1 MALNSKRAGNIHSK
15 SGSSKAK
22 LQAKFDENY
31 HDVIS
36 DNPDDNPI
44 LASLIYTIQN
54 LSEDIDSLR
63 TFTDTELKGLI
74 NTNTAKTGIST
85 AQANAITA
93 NSAKTGISDDQ
104 ANAITTN
111 SNKTDGR
118 YLYLPKTA
126 NFNADISSGLVYVP
140 LSDGETEG
148 TSTTR
153 RTVFISPCDG
163 QVHKVHI
170 RSNGSLLSSG
180 RAATLQIKAWSA
192 ADGRSTL
199 TELESENVETV
210 AGNTAMVA
218 TFSSSSA
225 FRVGEQ
231 VHISMQLTDRVPTG
245 AKNYYVTVVFKLDQ
259 NSM

>member
-1 MALNSKRAGNIHSK
+1 MALDSKRAGNIHSK

-54 LSEDIDSLR
+54 LSEDVDSLR
-63 TFTDTELKGLI
+63 TFTDSELKALI
-74 NTNTAKTGIST
+74 NLNTAKTGISDS
-85 AQANAITA
+85 QAT
-93 NSAKTGISDDQ
+93 
-104 ANAITTN
+104 AITTN
-111 SNKTDGR
+111 SSKTDGR

-126 NFNADISSGLVYVP
+126 NFNADISGGAVYIP

-148 TSTTR
+148 SSTTR
-153 RTVFISPCDG
+153 RTVFIAPCTG
-163 QVHKVHI
+163 EVHKVHI

-180 RAATLQIKAWSA
+180 RAVNLQVKAWAA
-192 ADGRSTL
+192 ADGRSSL
-199 TELESENVETV
+199 TELESEDVNTV

-218 TFSSSSA
+218 TFSSSSR
-225 FRVGEQ
+225 FTVGEQ
-231 VHISMQLTDRVPTG
+231 VHITMQLTDRAPTG

>member
-54 LSEDIDSLR
+54 LSEDVDSLR

-93 NSAKTGISDDQ
+93 NSAKTGITSDQ
-104 ANAITTN
+104 ANAII
-111 SNKTDGR
+111 SNTAKRDAR
-118 YLYLPKTA
+118 YIYFPIVA
-126 NFNADISSGLVYVP
+126 NFSGNINSAQFLP

-148 TSTTR
+148 TNSLQR
-153 RTVFISPCDG
+153 RNQFIAPCAG
-163 QVHKVHI
+163 TLHKIFV
-170 RSNGSLLSSG
+170 RSNASLQSG
-180 RAATLQIKAWSA
+180 GRGVTMTATLDKYASGDDSRATNASKAV
-192 ADGRSTL
+192 T
-199 TELESENVETV
+199 
-210 AGNTAMVA
+210 
-218 TFSSSSA
+218 
-225 FRVGEQ
+225 
-231 VHISMQLTDRVPTG
+231 TG
-245 AKNYYVTVVFKLDQ
+245 ATSVTNTIDFSDNDDAGFTAGTRLLVKLQAPLNATKNYYVTVVFKLDQ
-259 NSM
+259 SDLD